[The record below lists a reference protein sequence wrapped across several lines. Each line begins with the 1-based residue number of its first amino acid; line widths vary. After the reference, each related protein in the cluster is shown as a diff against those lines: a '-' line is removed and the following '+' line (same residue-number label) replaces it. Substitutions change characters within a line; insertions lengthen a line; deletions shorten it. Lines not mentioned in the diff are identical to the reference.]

1 MDKLLE
7 MGQITLKQWA
17 QLLPQ
22 NSPLPK
28 AELLSLI
35 AQQEAEQMA
44 MMQGQPPAEEQM
56 PPQVPMEGVP
66 NGLPEMQ

>member
-7 MGQITLKQWA
+7 MGQITIKQWA

-28 AELLSLI
+28 AELLQLI
-35 AQQEAEQMA
+35 AQQEAEQQE
-44 MMQGQPPAEEQM
+44 MMQGQMPAEEQM
-56 PPQVPMEGVP
+56 PPQEGVP
-66 NGLPEMQ
+66 NGLPQM